1 MPAAILGLLAA
12 VSVTT
17 ARAGE
22 LDLGILPGAGAAI
35 AMFAVMH
42 LALRRWTPEADPY
55 ILPLVGVLTGIGLAE
70 IHRLNPE
77 LARQQ
82 LIWIAIA
89 TVIFVAVLSLV
100 PDPRRLQDY
109 RYIFG
114 VAAVLL
120 LLATMVF
127 GETIF
132 GARLWIRLPGGQTVQ
147 PGELVKVLLV
157 LFLAGYLRDKREV
170 LAVPTRRL
178 LGMGVPAARH
188 FGPVVA
194 FWGLA
199 LLLVVALNDFGT
211 ALLFFGVFL
220 AMLFLASGR
229 VAYVAIGGA
238 LFAAGSALV
247 LSAVP
252 RVGDRVDAW
261 LRPFDD
267 PDGKGYQLVQSLYA
281 MADGGTIGPGL
292 GQGFLVQANGNPVIP
307 TLETDFIFAAIATE
321 LGFVGAVGVLLTFL
335 LLVQRGFVVAIGA
348 PDGFLKL
355 LAGGLTV
362 VVGLQALVIVG
373 GIVRLIPL
381 TGVTLPFMSYGG
393 SSVVVN
399 FGLIAML
406 ALVSHRSARGAAR

>member
-1 MPAAILGLLAA
+1 MIGL
-12 VSVTT
+12 
-17 ARAGE
+17 
-22 LDLGILPGAGAAI
+22 
-35 AMFAVMH
+35 FAVMH
-42 LALRRWTPEADPY
+42 LALRRWAAEADPY
-55 ILPLVGVLTGIGLAE
+55 LLPIVAVLTAIGLAE
-70 IHRLNPE
+70 IDRLNPD

-82 LIWIAIA
+82 LVWIAVA
-89 TVIFVAVLSLV
+89 TVVFVGVLALI

-114 VAAVLL
+114 VIAVVLL
-120 LLATMVF
+120 IATMIF

-170 LAVPTRRL
+170 LAVPTRRF

-188 FGPVVA
+188 FGPVIA

-199 LLLVVALNDFGT
+199 LVLVVALNDFGT

-247 LSAVP
+247 LAAVP

-261 LRPFDD
+261 LHPFDD
-267 PDGKGYQLVQSLYA
+267 PEGKGYQLVQSLYA
-281 MADGGTIGPGL
+281 MADGGVIGPGL
-292 GQGFLVQANGNPVIP
+292 GRAFLVTDSGTPVIP
-307 TLETDFIFAAIATE
+307 TVETDFIFAAIATE
-321 LGFVGAVGVLLTFL
+321 VGFVGATGVLLVFL
-335 LLVQRGFVVAIGA
+335 LLVNRGLIIATRA

-362 VVGLQALVIVG
+362 VIGLQALVIVG

-406 ALVSHRSARGAAR
+406 ALVSHRAGQGRST